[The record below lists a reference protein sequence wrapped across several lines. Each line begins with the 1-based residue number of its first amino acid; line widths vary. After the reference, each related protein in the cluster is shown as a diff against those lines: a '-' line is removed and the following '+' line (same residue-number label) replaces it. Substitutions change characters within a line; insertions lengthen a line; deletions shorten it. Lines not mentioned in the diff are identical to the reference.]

1 MTKSII
7 AEGKTTTEAVENGL
21 KELKVS
27 KNMVDIKVLE
37 EDKKRSFY
45 SILAPRVV
53 KVELTVKEGAEE
65 KEEKPKEIYKE
76 KKPAIINENMEEI
89 EEAKKNIL
97 NFLEKFLKSEYK
109 YEVKIEDYNILV
121 NINGENVN
129 HLIGY
134 RGETINALQVLI
146 SSIANKKSS
155 AKIRIF
161 VDVAGYKE
169 KRVKTLEDLAEK
181 ISKTVEKT
189 GKSITLEPM
198 TAYERKI
205 IHTKL
210 QQNSKVKTFS
220 KGEEP
225 HRRIVVALNK

>member
-1 MTKSII
+1 M
-7 AEGKTTTEAVENGL
+7 
-21 KELKVS
+21 
-27 KNMVDIKVLE
+27 
-37 EDKKRSFY
+37 
-45 SILAPRVV
+45 
-53 KVELTVKEGAEE
+53 
-65 KEEKPKEIYKE
+65 
-76 KKPAIINENMEEI
+76 
-89 EEAKKNIL
+89 
-97 NFLEKFLKSEYK
+97 
-109 YEVKIEDYNILV
+109 V

-181 ISKTVEKT
+181 ISKTVERT

-210 QQNSKVKTFS
+210 QENNKVKTFS

-225 HRRIVVALNK
+225 HRRVVITLNK